1 MLQATTTKTKPVL
14 AELTETSLEAVVGNT
29 PLLQLQRITRHLPSA
44 VRIFAKLEWNNPSGS
59 IKDRA
64 ALYVLRAALQAGE
77 LGRGRVLLDSTSG
90 NMGIAYATLAA
101 ARGIAVKL
109 CMPEN
114 ASRERIAVL
123 RALGASLV
131 LTDAAEGSDGAILK
145 ARELAAAEPEL
156 YYYADQYNNP
166 ASWHAHY
173 HTTGPEIIAQTA
185 GQITH
190 LVAGL
195 GTAGTMIGTGRYLKK
210 YSTDIALVAVQPDA
224 AFHGIEG
231 WKHMASSI
239 QPGIYDAALPDLQ
252 LAVRTED
259 ALLATR
265 RLAKEEGLFVGIS
278 AGAATVAALQ
288 LAATMQAGHI
298 VVIFAD
304 SGYKYLS
311 DRMWQPQPA
320 GI

>member
-1 MLQATTTKTKPVL
+1 MLQATTTQNNPLLTEL
-14 AELTETSLEAVVGNT
+14 AETSLEALVGNT
-29 PLLQLQRITRHLPSA
+29 PLLQLQRITRHLPAA
-44 VRIFAKLEWNNPSGS
+44 VRIFAKLEWHNPSGS

-64 ALYVLRAALQAGE
+64 ALFVLRAALQAGE

-109 CMPEN
+109 CVPEN
-114 ASRERIAVL
+114 VSRERITVL
-123 RALGASLV
+123 RSLGASLV

-145 ARELAAAEPEL
+145 ARELAAAEPER
-156 YYYADQYNNP
+156 YFYADQYNNS

-173 HTTGPEIIAQTA
+173 HTTGQEIISQSA

-190 LVAGL
+190 LVVGL
-195 GTAGTMIGTGRYLKK
+195 GTAGTMVGTGRYLKQ
-210 YSTDIALVAVQPDA
+210 YSSEIALVAVQPDA

-239 QPGIYDAALPDLQ
+239 QPGIYDAALPDIQ
-252 LAVRTED
+252 AAVCTED

-288 LAATMQAGHI
+288 LAATMQAGYI
-298 VVIFAD
+298 VVIFPD

-311 DRMWQPQPA
+311 DQMWQP
-320 GI
+320 

>member
-1 MLQATTTKTKPVL
+1 MAQP
-14 AELTETSLEAVVGNT
+14 
-29 PLLQLQRITRHLPSA
+29 QRLHQGPRWRL
-44 VRIFAKLEWNNPSGS
+44 F
-59 IKDRA
+59 
-64 ALYVLRAALQAGE
+64 VLRAALQAGE

-109 CMPEN
+109 CVPEN

-131 LTDAAEGSDGAILK
+131 WTDAAEGSDGAILK
-145 ARELAAAEPEL
+145 ARELAAAEPER
-156 YYYADQYNNP
+156 YFYADQYNNP

-173 HTTGPEIIAQTA
+173 HTTARKSLRKATARSRTWWRASELPAPWLAPAATSSNTAPTSHLWRCSRTQLSTASKDGSTWPAPSSRESMMRRCQTS
-185 GQITH
+185 
-190 LVAGL
+190 
-195 GTAGTMIGTGRYLKK
+195 R
-210 YSTDIALVAVQPDA
+210 
-224 AFHGIEG
+224 
-231 WKHMASSI
+231 
-239 QPGIYDAALPDLQ
+239 LPF
-252 LAVRTED
+252 RTED

-298 VVIFAD
+298 VVIFPD

-320 GI
+320 GL

>member
-1 MLQATTTKTKPVL
+1 MLQATTTQNNPLLTEL
-14 AELTETSLEAVVGNT
+14 AETSLEALVGNT
-29 PLLQLQRITRHLPSA
+29 PLLQLQRITRHLPAA
-44 VRIFAKLEWNNPSGS
+44 VRIFAKLEWHNPSGS

-64 ALYVLRAALQAGE
+64 ALFVLRAALQAGE

-109 CMPEN
+109 CVPEN
-114 ASRERIAVL
+114 VSRERITVL
-123 RALGASLV
+123 RSLGASLV

-145 ARELAAAEPEL
+145 ARELAAAEPER
-156 YYYADQYNNP
+156 YFYADQYNNS
-166 ASWHAHY
+166 ASLHAHY
-173 HTTGPEIIAQTA
+173 HTTGQEIISQSA

-190 LVAGL
+190 LVVGL
-195 GTAGTMIGTGRYLKK
+195 GTAGTMVGTGRYLKQ
-210 YSTDIALVAVQPDA
+210 YSSEIALVAVQPDA

-239 QPGIYDAALPDLQ
+239 QPGIYDAALPDIQ
-252 LAVRTED
+252 AAVCTED

-288 LAATMQAGHI
+288 LAATMQAGYI
-298 VVIFAD
+298 VVIFPD

-311 DRMWQPQPA
+311 DQMWQP
-320 GI
+320 

>member
-1 MLQATTTKTKPVL
+1 MLQDTTTKTETTL
-14 AELTETSLEAVVGNT
+14 AKLPPTSLEVMVGNT
-29 PLLQLQRITRHLPSA
+29 PLVQLQRITAHLPATVRVSA
-44 VRIFAKLEWNNPSGS
+44 KIEWNNPSGS

-64 ALYVLRAALQAGE
+64 ALFVLRAALQSGQ
-77 LGRGRVLLDSTSG
+77 LGSGRVLLDSTSG

-101 ARGIAVKL
+101 ARGIAVTL

-123 RALGASLV
+123 RALGAALV

-145 ARELAAAEPEL
+145 ARELAAADPAR
-156 YYYADQYNNP
+156 YFYADQYNNP

-173 HTTGPEIIAQTA
+173 HTTGPEIITQS
-185 GQITH
+185 GGHITH
-190 LVAGL
+190 FVAGL
-195 GTAGTMIGTGRYLKK
+195 GTAGTMVGTGRYLKQ
-210 YSTDIALVAVQPDA
+210 YSADIMLVAAQPDA

-239 QPGIYDAALPDLQ
+239 RPGIYDETLPDMQ
-252 LAVRTED
+252 LTVRTED

-265 RLAKEEGLFVGIS
+265 RLAKEEGLFAGIS

-288 LAATMQAGHI
+288 LAASLQAGHI
-298 VVIFAD
+298 VVIFPD

-311 DRMWQPQPA
+311 DRMWQTA
-320 GI
+320 SA

>member
-1 MLQATTTKTKPVL
+1 
-14 AELTETSLEAVVGNT
+14 
-29 PLLQLQRITRHLPSA
+29 
-44 VRIFAKLEWNNPSGS
+44 
-59 IKDRA
+59 
-64 ALYVLRAALQAGE
+64 
-77 LGRGRVLLDSTSG
+77 
-90 NMGIAYATLAA
+90 MGIAYATLAA

-109 CMPEN
+109 CVPEN
-114 ASRERIAVL
+114 VSRERITVL
-123 RALGASLV
+123 RSLGASLE

-145 ARELAAAEPEL
+145 ARELAAAEPER
-156 YYYADQYNNP
+156 YFYADQYNNS

-173 HTTGPEIIAQTA
+173 HTTGQEIISQSA

-190 LVAGL
+190 LVVGL
-195 GTAGTMIGTGRYLKK
+195 GTAGTMVGTGRYLKQ
-210 YSTDIALVAVQPDA
+210 YSSEIALVAVQPDA

-239 QPGIYDAALPDLQ
+239 QPGIYDAALPDIQ
-252 LAVRTED
+252 AAVRTED

-288 LAATMQAGHI
+288 LAATMQAGYI
-298 VVIFAD
+298 VVIFPD

-311 DRMWQPQPA
+311 DQMWQP
-320 GI
+320 

>member
-1 MLQATTTKTKPVL
+1 MLQATTTQNNPLLTEL
-14 AELTETSLEAVVGNT
+14 AETSLEALVGNT
-29 PLLQLQRITRHLPSA
+29 PLLQLQRITRHLPAA
-44 VRIFAKLEWNNPSGS
+44 VRIFAKLEWHNPSGS

-64 ALYVLRAALQAGE
+64 ALFVLRAALQAGE

-109 CMPEN
+109 CVPEN
-114 ASRERIAVL
+114 VSRERITVL
-123 RALGASLV
+123 RSLGASLV

-145 ARELAAAEPEL
+145 ARELAAAEPER
-156 YYYADQYNNP
+156 YFYADQYNNS

-173 HTTGPEIIAQTA
+173 HTTGQEIISQSA

-190 LVAGL
+190 LVVGL
-195 GTAGTMIGTGRYLKK
+195 GTAGTMVGTGRYLKQ
-210 YSTDIALVAVQPDA
+210 YSSEIALVAVQPDA

-239 QPGIYDAALPDLQ
+239 QPGIYDAALPDIQ
-252 LAVRTED
+252 AAVRTED

-288 LAATMQAGHI
+288 LAATMQAGYI
-298 VVIFAD
+298 VVIFPD

-311 DRMWQPQPA
+311 DQMWQP
-320 GI
+320 

>member
-1 MLQATTTKTKPVL
+1 MILQATTTQNNPLLTEL
-14 AELTETSLEAVVGNT
+14 AETSLEALVGNT
-29 PLLQLQRITRHLPSA
+29 PLLQLQRITRHLPAA
-44 VRIFAKLEWNNPSGS
+44 VRIFAKLEWHNPSGS

-64 ALYVLRAALQAGE
+64 ALFVLRAALQAGE

-109 CMPEN
+109 CVPEN
-114 ASRERIAVL
+114 VSRERITVL
-123 RALGASLV
+123 RSLGASLV

-145 ARELAAAEPEL
+145 ARELAAAEPER
-156 YYYADQYNNP
+156 YFYADQYNNS

-173 HTTGPEIIAQTA
+173 HTTGQEIISQSA

-190 LVAGL
+190 LVVGL
-195 GTAGTMIGTGRYLKK
+195 GTAGTMVGTGRYLKQ
-210 YSTDIALVAVQPDA
+210 YSSEIALVAVQPDA

-239 QPGIYDAALPDLQ
+239 QPGIYDAALPDIQ
-252 LAVRTED
+252 AAVRTED

-288 LAATMQAGHI
+288 LAATMQAGYI
-298 VVIFAD
+298 VVIFPD

-311 DRMWQPQPA
+311 DQMWQP
-320 GI
+320 

>member
-1 MLQATTTKTKPVL
+1 MLQATTTKTNPAL
-14 AELTETSLEAVVGNT
+14 AELAETNLETLVGNT
-29 PLLQLQRITRHLPSA
+29 PLLQLQRITRHLPAA
-44 VRIFAKLEWNNPSGS
+44 VRIFAKLEWHNPSGS

-64 ALYVLRAALQAGE
+64 ALFVLRAALQAGE

-109 CMPEN
+109 CVPEN

-145 ARELAAAEPEL
+145 ARELAAAEPER
-156 YYYADQYNNP
+156 YFYADQYNNP

-173 HTTGPEIIAQTA
+173 HTTGPEIIAQSN
-185 GQITH
+185 GQVTH

-195 GTAGTMIGTGRYLKK
+195 GTAGTMVGTGRYLKQ
-210 YSTDIALVAVQPDA
+210 YSADIALVAVQPDA

-239 QPGIYDAALPDLQ
+239 QPGIYDAALPDKQ
-252 LAVRTED
+252 VAVRTED

-298 VVIFAD
+298 VVILPD

-320 GI
+320 GL

>member
-1 MLQATTTKTKPVL
+1 MLQATTTQNNP
-14 AELTETSLEAVVGNT
+14 ALTELADTSLEALVGNT
-29 PLLQLQRITRHLPSA
+29 PLLQLQRITRHLPAA
-44 VRIFAKLEWNNPSGS
+44 VRIFAKLEWDNPSGS

-64 ALYVLRAALQAGE
+64 ALFVLRAALQAGE

-109 CMPEN
+109 CVPEN
-114 ASRERIAVL
+114 VSRERITIL
-123 RALGASLV
+123 RSLGASLV

-145 ARELAAAEPEL
+145 ARELAAAEPER
-156 YYYADQYNNP
+156 YFYADQYNNP

-173 HTTGPEIIAQTA
+173 HTTGPEIISQSA

-190 LVAGL
+190 LVVGL
-195 GTAGTMIGTGRYLKK
+195 GTAGTMVGTGRYLKQ
-210 YSTDIALVAVQPDA
+210 YSSEIALVAVQPDA
-224 AFHGIEG
+224 SFHGIEG

-239 QPGIYDAALPDLQ
+239 QPGIYDAALPDIQ
-252 LAVRTED
+252 AAVRTED

-288 LAATMQAGHI
+288 LAATMQAGYI
-298 VVIFAD
+298 VVIFPD

-311 DRMWQPQPA
+311 DQMWQPQPA
-320 GI
+320 GL

>member
-1 MLQATTTKTKPVL
+1 MLQATTTQNNPLLTEL
-14 AELTETSLEAVVGNT
+14 AETSLEALVGNT
-29 PLLQLQRITRHLPSA
+29 PLLQLQRITRHLPAA
-44 VRIFAKLEWNNPSGS
+44 VRIFAKLEWHNPSGS

-64 ALYVLRAALQAGE
+64 ALFVLRAALQAGE

-109 CMPEN
+109 CVPEN
-114 ASRERIAVL
+114 VSRERITVL
-123 RALGASLV
+123 RSLGASLE

-145 ARELAAAEPEL
+145 ARELAAAEPER
-156 YYYADQYNNP
+156 YFYADQYNNS

-173 HTTGPEIIAQTA
+173 HTTGQEIISQSA

-190 LVAGL
+190 LVVGL
-195 GTAGTMIGTGRYLKK
+195 GTAGTMVGTGRYLKQ
-210 YSTDIALVAVQPDA
+210 YSSEIALVAVQPDA

-239 QPGIYDAALPDLQ
+239 QPGIYDAALPDIQ
-252 LAVRTED
+252 AAVRTED

-288 LAATMQAGHI
+288 LAATMQAGYI
-298 VVIFAD
+298 VVIFPD

-311 DRMWQPQPA
+311 DQMWQP
-320 GI
+320 

>member
-1 MLQATTTKTKPVL
+1 MNLNIP
-14 AELTETSLEAVVGNT
+14 
-29 PLLQLQRITRHLPSA
+29 
-44 VRIFAKLEWNNPSGS
+44 
-59 IKDRA
+59 A
-64 ALYVLRAALQAGE
+64 ALYRQITTHLSTAYPKEAAGLL
-77 LGRGRVLLDSTSG
+77 LGTADGS
-90 NMGIAYATLAA
+90 NWH
-101 ARGIAVKL
+101 
-109 CMPEN
+109 
-114 ASRERIAVL
+114 ASRMLPLANKF
-123 RALGASLV
+123 AQ
-131 LTDAAEGSDGAILK
+131 AEQ
-145 ARELAAAEPEL
+145 

-239 QPGIYDAALPDLQ
+239 QPGIYDAALPDRQ

-265 RLAKEEGLFVGIS
+265 RLAKEEGLFAGIS

-298 VVIFAD
+298 VVIFPD